1 MKLHCRLVNYGRV
14 AAGNTVGRKPKH
26 ESTSKRQLG
35 GLLAAD
41 IGSCAS
47 ILGTQFELKLFKH
60 LGIFQQGQLTRFVH
74 GMASLKLMSH
84 SMIAWC
90 RLNSLEYYSDCGVK
104 NTAVVSARFSA
115 LVTCLCITS
124 SVVNAKTIPLSY
136 GCPASVVRSEDVIIQ
151 GTDGVFFRQHPDLDM
166 YFPLSNH
173 IAQKLGELSDILS
186 GRGIKLILLPVPAR
200 GTAMA
205 MHLTDV
211 DLSLTQGFDATQ
223 ARQSYETFVNTLS
236 TAGVATISLLPALE
250 SDATGKDFFL
260 PADHHWNALGA
271 RTAAQTIGNY
281 FEQNEDLKKLPHVDF
296 ATRQLGKQMLVSQMR
311 RVIQLGCNEA
321 LPMNNV
327 ETSETKAVATKS
339 STTTSD
345 NVDIFGAEEKT
356 SSIALVG
363 TSFSDVEAFNFAG
376 YLSEFTKLEVSN
388 YAVSGGN
395 QFVSI
400 ASYLTSPGFVEAPP
414 KVIIWENPVYN
425 NFGEFGDAP
434 IDELMIA
441 ASGACEA
448 DAGKA
453 LAVSETPTG
462 IGTVAVPEGLEG
474 NPLYLKFDAGVASV
488 RSVKFKFNYENGSVL
503 PQILKRSDRFKGN
516 GRFYVKADGAGL
528 KSISIDA
535 IGISSTTATLTACT
549 LATKKGS

>member
-1 MKLHCRLVNYGRV
+1 MKLKSRLVNYGWI
-14 AAGNTVGRKPKH
+14 AAGKTVGRKPKH
-26 ESTSKRQLG
+26 EGSSKCQLG
-35 GLLAAD
+35 SLHASD
-41 IGSCAS
+41 IGICVNT
-47 ILGTQFELKLFKH
+47 LGTQFELKAFKH
-60 LGIFQQGQLTRFVH
+60 LGIIQQGYLTHFVH
-74 GMASLKLMSH
+74 GMASLKLIAN
-84 SMIAWC
+84 SMFAWS
-90 RLNSLEYYSDCGVK
+90 RLNSLEYYSVGSVK
-104 NTAVVSARFSA
+104 NTAATFARFSA
-115 LVTCLCITS
+115 LAAGLCITS
-124 SVVNAKTIPLSY
+124 SVVNAKTIPLNY
-136 GCPASVVRSEDVIIQ
+136 GCLASISRSEDMIVQ

-166 YFPLSNH
+166 YFPLSTH

-186 GRGIKLILLPVPAR
+186 ARGIKLILLPVPAR

-205 MHLTDV
+205 RHLTDV
-211 DLSLTQGFDATQ
+211 DVSLTQGFDPTQ
-223 ARQSYETFVNTLS
+223 ARQSYDTFVDTLR
-236 TAGVATISLLPALE
+236 TAGVATISLLPALA
-250 SDATGKDFFL
+250 SDASGKDFFL

-271 RTAAQTIGNY
+271 RTAAQTIGSY
-281 FEQNEDLKKLPHVDF
+281 FKQNDDLKRLRQFDF
-296 ATRQLGKQMLVSQMR
+296 TTKQLGPQMLVSQMR
-311 RVIQLGCNEA
+311 RAIQLGCNEA
-321 LPMNNV
+321 LPVNSV
-327 ETSETKAVATKS
+327 ETSETKVVETQS
-339 STTTSD
+339 STATSD
-345 NVDIFGAEEKT
+345 NVDIFGSEEKA

-441 ASGACEA
+441 ASGACET

-453 LAVSETPTG
+453 LTVTETPTG
-462 IGTVAVPEGLEG
+462 IGAVAVPESHEG
-474 NPLYLKFDAGVASV
+474 ETLYLKFDAGAASV
-488 RSVKFKFNYENGSVL
+488 RSVKFKLSYENGSVL

-516 GRFYVKADGAGL
+516 GRFYVKANGKGL

-535 IGISSTTATLTACT
+535 VGISSTTATLTMCT